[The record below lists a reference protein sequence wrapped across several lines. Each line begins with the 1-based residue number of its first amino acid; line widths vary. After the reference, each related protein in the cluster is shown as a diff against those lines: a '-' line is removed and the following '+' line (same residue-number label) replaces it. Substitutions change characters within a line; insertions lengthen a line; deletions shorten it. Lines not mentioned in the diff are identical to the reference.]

1 MQLSQP
7 VSVAAGVLFQ
17 APRGPCGIPRV
28 PIATYSMHGGAG
40 ALLSIG
46 LLRAIDFE
54 AFEDCVLTTY
64 STGGDA
70 FISICLWQV
79 RACIMPHARA
89 RCTLP
94 DNLAAPSI
102 LGSDTEAGALCILD
116 VTSLH
121 A

>member
-1 MQLSQP
+1 M
-7 VSVAAGVLFQ
+7 ATGVLFQ

-40 ALLSIG
+40 ALLSVG
-46 LLRAIDFE
+46 LLRAIDFA

-79 RACIMPHARA
+79 RACLRPHADA
-89 RCTLP
+89 RCLLP
-94 DNLAAPSI
+94 QNLAH
-102 LGSDTEAGALCILD
+102 LT
-116 VTSLH
+116 
-121 A
+121 